1 VIGVLV
7 VLAGL
12 VAAPAMAFAD
22 VAATVDGVLL
32 GTEVVAEGVGEPV
45 DLTAPAGDPRLF
57 VADKGGRILIIK
69 DRAVLPQPFLDIGKL
84 VSGGS
89 EQGLLGLVFHPD
101 YARNGRFFV
110 DYTNVDGDTRV
121 VEYRVSRNADVA
133 DPGSAKVIL
142 AIDQPY
148 ANHNGGWLAFGPDG
162 FLYVG
167 MGDGGSGGDPHGNGQ
182 NTGVLLGKILRI
194 DVDRGEPYA
203 IPPGNPFAGG
213 GGAPEVFLYGLRNP
227 WRAAFDG
234 NRLYIADVGQNMYEE
249 VDVLDLA
256 SAAGAN
262 LGWNRME
269 GLHCFRPRSGCD
281 RSGLVLPVFEYDH
294 GKGCSITGG
303 FVYRGKAMP
312 ALAGRYFFADYCT
325 GEVASFRYRDGKAG
339 DVVSLGVTDSVT
351 SFGRDAAG
359 ELYILTANGTVR
371 KLVRAQ

>member
-1 VIGVLV
+1 MIGVLV

>member
-1 VIGVLV
+1 
-7 VLAGL
+7 
-12 VAAPAMAFAD
+12 MAFAD

-294 GKGCSITGG
+294 GRGCSITGG

-339 DVVSLGVTDSVT
+339 DVVSLGV
-351 SFGRDAAG
+351 
-359 ELYILTANGTVR
+359 
-371 KLVRAQ
+371 